1 MKMLLDSIRLA
12 AVLGAGLGASVEAGS
27 HTPGHYWDFVMPHGE
42 AVYFETFEGDF
53 NASIVLDGDCFSDID
68 LWVYD
73 EYRNLIAKSTS
84 YGCQER
90 VDFTPLWTGEF
101 MIVVENHGKP
111 NGSNFVLTTY

>member
-1 MKMLLDSIRLA
+1 MNTLLNSIFLA
-12 AVLGAGLGASVEAGS
+12 AGLGAGLGASAEAGS
-27 HTPGHYWDFVMPHGE
+27 YTPGPYWDYVTPNGE
-42 AVYFETFEGDF
+42 AVYFETFEGGF
-53 NASIVLDGDCFSDID
+53 IASVVLDGDCFSDID